1 MSIALATAA
10 KSMTKSPDDYLI
22 ISALQHMAFCPRQCA
37 LIHLEQVWEENL
49 YTLRGQRVHEKV
61 DVPEHELIE
70 GVRIERAMPLWSHR
84 LGLTGIADGVEFLA
98 DGTPYPVEYKSGSK
112 KARDADDIQLCAQA
126 LCLEEMLGCS
136 VPRGAIFHHA
146 SRRRREVVFDQGLRS
161 HLLATINDL
170 NTLIASQ
177 TLPPPVA
184 DARCKDCSLIEACL
198 PYALQDFRQAAQRN
212 NPFYVPD
219 LAP

>member
-1 MSIALATAA
+1 MSIASATAA
-10 KSMTKSPDDYLI
+10 RSMTKSPDDYLM
-22 ISALQHMAFCPRQCA
+22 ISALQHMVFCPRQCA

-70 GVRIERAMPLWSHR
+70 GVRVERAMPLWSHR
-84 LGLTGIADGVEFLA
+84 LGLTGIADVVEFLA

-126 LCLEEMLGCS
+126 LCLEEMLGCL

-146 SRRRREVVFDQGLRS
+146 SRRRREVVFDEGLRS
-161 HLLATINDL
+161 HLFTTIRDL
-170 NTLIASQ
+170 NALIASQ

-184 DARCKDCSLIEACL
+184 DARCKDCSLIDACL

>member
-1 MSIALATAA
+1 
-10 KSMTKSPDDYLI
+10 MTKSPDDYLM

-70 GVRIERAMPLWSHR
+70 GVRVERAMPLWSHR
-84 LGLTGIADGVEFLA
+84 LGLTGIADVVEFLA

-112 KARDADDIQLCAQA
+112 KAREADDIQLCAQA
-126 LCLEEMLGCS
+126 LCLEEMLGCT

-146 SRRRREVVFDQGLRS
+146 SRRRREVVFDAGLRS
-161 HLLATINDL
+161 HLLTTIADL
-170 NTLIASQ
+170 NNLIASQ

-184 DARCKDCSLIEACL
+184 DARCKDCSLIDACL
-198 PYALQDFRQAAQRN
+198 PYALQDFHQAAQRN
-212 NPFYVPD
+212 NPFHVPD

>member
-1 MSIALATAA
+1 
-10 KSMTKSPDDYLI
+10 MTKSPDDYLM

-61 DVPEHELIE
+61 DVPDHELIE
-70 GVRIERAMPLWSHR
+70 GVRVERAMPLWSHR
-84 LGLTGIADGVEFLA
+84 LGLTGIADVVEFLA

-112 KARDADDIQLCAQA
+112 KAREADDIQLCAQA
-126 LCLEEMLGCS
+126 ICLEEMLGCP

-146 SRRRREVVFDQGLRS
+146 SRRRREVVFDDGLRS
-161 HLLATINDL
+161 HLFTTIADL
-170 NTLIASQ
+170 TALIASP

-198 PYALQDFRQAAQRN
+198 PYALQDFGPAAQRN
-212 NPFYVPD
+212 NPFHVSD